1 MHNNTPMKRST
12 WARRPPPSEK
22 ELNREQRIAQR
33 AQRAID
39 SVAVKSAEKKQ
50 GNRQVAH
57 AVCAPVAMN
66 SVAAMPKVG
75 HQRSEPYRRLVA
87 HLVCAHCG
95 IEGYSQAA
103 HGDFGKGLSIKAD
116 DRTCYPACA
125 PHDGRQGCHY
135 LIGTSGTYTREERRA
150 LDEQYGA
157 QTRAKII
164 NLGLW
169 PAGLPMWSD
178 QIE

>member
-1 MHNNTPMKRST
+1 MMLTRTPMKRTAWNRAPKGQRNQPLPQEESAPEAIKT
-12 WARRPPPSEK
+12 VAKFTRRGVIASVNDAVFAQPKEDVARSEK
-22 ELNREQRIAQR
+22 
-33 AQRAID
+33 
-39 SVAVKSAEKKQ
+39 
-50 GNRQVAH
+50 
-57 AVCAPVAMN
+57 
-66 SVAAMPKVG
+66 
-75 HQRSEPYRRLVA
+75 YRRLVA

-95 IEGYSQAA
+95 VEGYSQAA

-157 QTRAKII
+157 QTRAKILD
-164 NLGLW
+164 LGLW
-169 PAGLPMWSD
+169 PANLPMW
-178 QIE
+178 QEKK